1 MGKNLTIRVD
11 FSLRNPLIAA
21 TRCRL
26 EAIARFARESHRDTR
41 SLSFMAQN
49 ECRGIRGSLFSVPA
63 LFHRDHGS
71 PRRCFIVGRPRG
83 RARISAKIGERALGD
98 TVR

>member
-1 MGKNLTIRVD
+1 MVIRID
-11 FSLRNPLIAA
+11 FSSESELIVA
-21 TRCRL
+21 TRWRL
-26 EAIARFARESHRDTR
+26 KAIARFARESHRDTR
-41 SLSFMAQN
+41 SLSFVAQN

-63 LFHRDHGS
+63 LFHRDHGP

>member
-1 MGKNLTIRVD
+1 
-11 FSLRNPLIAA
+11 
-21 TRCRL
+21 
-26 EAIARFARESHRDTR
+26 
-41 SLSFMAQN
+41 MAQN

-63 LFHRDHGS
+63 LFHRDHGP